1 MPKFILKCKCGNT
14 DLEYLGDDL
23 CMYYCKKCDTEY
35 DINFDLYELV
45 TELDFEDLQVYK
57 NEYLEKQKEVRK

>member
-14 DLEYLGDDL
+14 DLDYLGDDL
-23 CMYYCKKCDTEY
+23 CLYHCKSCDREY

-45 TELDFEDLQVYK
+45 TELDFDDL
-57 NEYLEKQKEVRK
+57 